1 MLILA
6 IDGGTSKTRACV
18 VSSERGVL
26 SSAAVN
32 AGVADVARTG
42 ERNVLREAAFDA
54 CSRAL
59 SQAGAGWGALNRVV
73 ASGMITSPLGLYELQ
88 HVPAPAG
95 KRELA
100 RGSVE
105 VELVGF
111 PRPVLFIPGVKSG
124 EGESLEIIR
133 GEEVEVVGL
142 LEELTPGGGRTF
154 LFAGSHGKVIE
165 TDLSGRVSSI
175 FTFLFGELMRAVAKE
190 TILAA
195 FLPRPPLVEAARAS
209 LSAGLKDAREHGLGH
224 ALFRVRVMGMLET
237 TAEERGSFLF
247 GACAEP
253 AVRRLKGSRAEE
265 VVVCAG
271 GVQGEALAHLLRE
284 TGFAPEVL
292 PERLA
297 RDGSA
302 LGALAVAT
310 ARAFRDGPA
319 LR

>member
-6 IDGGTSKTRACV
+6 IDGGTSKTRASV
-18 VSSERGVL
+18 VSSERGVVA
-26 SSAAVN
+26 SAAVE

-42 ERNVLREAAFDA
+42 KRAVLREAAVGA
-54 CSRAL
+54 SSLAL
-59 SQAGAGWGALNRVV
+59 SDARAEWGELDRVV
-73 ASGMITSPLGLYELQ
+73 ASGMITSPLGLYELP

-100 RGSVE
+100 RSSVE
-105 VELVGF
+105 VGLEGF
-111 PRPVLFIPGVKSG
+111 PLPVLFIPGVRSG

-133 GEEVEVVGL
+133 GEEVEIVGI
-142 LEELTPGGGRTF
+142 LEKIGPGRGRTF

-165 TDLSGRVSSI
+165 TDQLGRVSSI

-195 FLPRPPLVEAARAS
+195 FLPAPVLVEKVCAS

-237 TAEERGSFLF
+237 KAEERGSFLF

-253 AVRRLKGSRAEE
+253 AVRRLEGSRAEGI
-265 VVVCAG
+265 VVCAG
-271 GVQGEALAHLLRE
+271 GVQGTALAHLLAER
-284 TGFAPEVL
+284 GFAPEL
-292 PERLA
+292 LAEGLERE
-297 RDGSA
+297 GSA
-302 LGALAVAT
+302 LGAFAVAA
-310 ARAFRDGPA
+310 ARSESQTSAP
-319 LR
+319 